1 MRRRLARIAAADAFR
16 LECSM
21 AESKRRTTKRVV
33 PPRSVNAML
42 VEEAFAT
49 WLPPTIGAIILASAM
64 LLDALGLI
72 AEPIAA
78 LSAVFALLILGISA
92 ALGPLLREAHPRLGR
107 LALAGMAMAWVLVFA
122 LPFSLRLFPGPPV
135 ATTSLEAQS
144 SNPVLPIGEGR
155 FDLVLDA
162 RLPPATEHQTRQ
174 LRYAMTLTDGAGQ
187 SQHYDGELGDRW
199 QTRRLGRRGTAPVH
213 LEHLSATHEVDYPA
227 GGTVRFDDVAVSGI
241 PEASVAAS
249 FYHRR
254 VPGLLWLL
262 CGGALLGIAALAFD
276 FWWDPRRTPTAALL
290 TATATGA
297 VVVFC
302 SSAAGHP
309 GLRQVFGSTIVGGI
323 GGVPTIG
330 IVAWLVR
337 RFPALRSLAPGRAT

>member
-1 MRRRLARIAAADAFR
+1 
-16 LECSM
+16 M
-21 AESKRRTTKRVV
+21 AEPKRRTKGAVS
-33 PPRSVNAML
+33 PRNVNTLL
-42 VEEAFAT
+42 VEEAFTT
-49 WLPPTIGAIILASAM
+49 WLPPTVGAVILGAAM

-72 AEPIAA
+72 DEPIAA
-78 LSAVFALLILGISA
+78 LSAVFALLILGVSS
-92 ALGPLLREAHPRLGR
+92 ALGPLLREAHPRLSP
-107 LALAGMAMAWVLVFA
+107 LALAGVALAWIIIFA
-122 LPFSLRLFPGPPV
+122 LPFSLRLFPEPPV
-135 ATTSLEAQS
+135 ATTALEAKPA
-144 SNPVLPIGEGR
+144 NPVLPIGEGR

-162 RLPPATEHQTRQ
+162 HLPPATEHQTRQ
-174 LRYAMTLTDGAGQ
+174 LHYALTLTDGAGQ

-227 GGTVRFDDVAVSGI
+227 GGTVRLDNVAVSGI
-241 PEASVAAS
+241 PDASVAAS
-249 FYHRR
+249 FYPRR

-262 CGGALLGIAALAFD
+262 GGGIVLGLAALAFD
-276 FWWDPRRTPTAALL
+276 SWWDPQRTPTAALL

-337 RFPALRSLAPGRAT
+337 RFPALSNIAPGRAT

>member
-1 MRRRLARIAAADAFR
+1 
-16 LECSM
+16 M
-21 AESKRRTTKRVV
+21 AEPKRRTKGAVS
-33 PPRSVNAML
+33 PRNVNTLL
-42 VEEAFAT
+42 VEEAFTT
-49 WLPPTIGAIILASAM
+49 WLPPTVGAVILGAAM

-72 AEPIAA
+72 DEPIAA
-78 LSAVFALLILGISA
+78 LSAVFALLILGVSS
-92 ALGPLLREAHPRLGR
+92 ALGPLLREAHPRLSP
-107 LALAGMAMAWVLVFA
+107 LALAGVALAWIIIFA
-122 LPFSLRLFPGPPV
+122 LPFSLRLFPEPPV
-135 ATTSLEAQS
+135 ATTALEAKPA
-144 SNPVLPIGEGR
+144 NPVLPIGEGR

-162 RLPPATEHQTRQ
+162 HLPPATEHQTRQ
-174 LRYAMTLTDGAGQ
+174 LHYALTLTDGAGQ

-213 LEHLSATHEVDYPA
+213 LDN
-227 GGTVRFDDVAVSGI
+227 VAVSGI
-241 PEASVAAS
+241 PDASVAAS
-249 FYHRR
+249 FYPRR

-262 CGGALLGIAALAFD
+262 GGGIVLGLAALAFD
-276 FWWDPRRTPTAALL
+276 SWWDPQRTPTAALL

-337 RFPALRSLAPGRAT
+337 RFPALSNIAPGRAT

>member
-1 MRRRLARIAAADAFR
+1 
-16 LECSM
+16 M
-21 AESKRRTTKRVV
+21 AEAKRRAKRAV
-33 PPRSVNAML
+33 PPRNVNTL
-42 VEEAFAT
+42 LIEEAFAT
-49 WLPPTIGAIILASAM
+49 WLPPAVGAVILGATM

-78 LSAVFALLILGISA
+78 LSAVFALLILGIST
-92 ALGPLLREAHPRLGR
+92 ALGSLLRDAHPRLGPV
-107 LALAGMAMAWVLVFA
+107 ALAGVALAWIIVFA

-135 ATTSLEAQS
+135 ATTSLEAKPA
-144 SNPVLPIGEGR
+144 NPVLPIGEGR

-162 RLPPATEHQTRQ
+162 HLPPATEHQTRQ
-174 LRYAMTLTDGAGQ
+174 LHYALTLTDGAGQ
-187 SQHYDGELGDRW
+187 SQHYDGELGDQW

-227 GGTVRFDDVAVSGI
+227 GGTVRLDDVAVSGI

-262 CGGALLGIAALAFD
+262 GGGILLGIAALTFD
-276 FWWDPRRTPTAALL
+276 LWWDPQRTPTAALL

-323 GGVPTIG
+323 AGVPTIG

-337 RFPALRSLAPGRAT
+337 RFPALRRIAPGRAT